1 MILSVSVFGQPA
13 NNPPVAIC
21 QDVTVVAGPDGT
33 ADADVDGG
41 SSDPDGD
48 PITLDISPEGPYPLG
63 ETAVTLTVTDDNGAS
78 DTCTAT
84 VTVVDTT
91 PPEVICQD
99 VTVVAGPDGTA
110 DADVD
115 GGSNDNSGDPIAIEQ
130 APPGPYLLG
139 KTVVTLTVTDSSGNT
154 DSCTATVT
162 VLPSVAIDIKPES
175 CPNPLKLKGKGVLA
189 VAILGTDDFDVTQ
202 IDPTTVKLS
211 REGIEEEVSPLRWAY
226 EDVATPFEGELCDC
240 HILGPD
246 GWLDLTLKF
255 KAQELVVDLE
265 LNEVAGDTILLILTG
280 NLMEEFGGTLIGGGD
295 CVWILE

>member
-1 MILSVSVFGQPA
+1 
-13 NNPPVAIC
+13 
-21 QDVTVVAGPDGT
+21 
-33 ADADVDGG
+33 
-41 SSDPDGD
+41 
-48 PITLDISPEGPYPLG
+48 
-63 ETAVTLTVTDDNGAS
+63 
-78 DTCTAT
+78 
-84 VTVVDTT
+84 
-91 PPEVICQD
+91 
-99 VTVVAGPDGTA
+99 
-110 DADVD
+110 
-115 GGSNDNSGDPIAIEQ
+115 
-130 APPGPYLLG
+130 
-139 KTVVTLTVTDSSGNT
+139 
-154 DSCTATVT
+154 VT

>member
-115 GGSNDNSGDPIAIEQ
+115 GGYSGDPIAIEQ
-130 APPGPYLLG
+130 APPGAYPLG
-139 KTVVTLTVTDSSGNT
+139 ETVVTLTVTDSSGNT

-162 VLPSVAIDIKPES
+162 VVDTTPPEVI
-175 CPNPLKLKGKGVLA
+175 CQ
-189 VAILGTDDFDVTQ
+189 DVT
-202 IDPTTVKLS
+202 V
-211 REGIEEEVSPLRWAY
+211 
-226 EDVATPFEGELCDC
+226 VA
-240 HILGPD
+240 GPD
-246 GWLDLTLKF
+246 GTAD
-255 KAQELVVDLE
+255 ADVDGGSPILVQPL
-265 LNEVAGDTILLILTG
+265 
-280 NLMEEFGGTLIGGGD
+280 
-295 CVWILE
+295 